1 MESLS
6 RPFLPRKL
14 SNATTFSPRNSYD
27 GVFSGHRHNYTGAS
41 PIDVQDYRE
50 IFANSPAASSI
61 PVLDLST
68 LREPSSDALNL
79 NLHLNLNF
87 RSSEPDY
94 SKIFGGIRDEDV
106 AVSYEELFAR
116 DKARAPSSKT
126 SSPDSDNLSH
136 HSADVLKQFN
146 MSYNKIS
153 RKNKDGLDHGT
164 RHVTQLHAIP
174 GFTRFIDEAV
184 PPLMEAKKQDS
195 AEVHV
200 SLDSIKRSKH
210 HPTTVSSPSSSPNN
224 IVDHKDYPK
233 RSTTMNSES
242 CESDASESYFDAE
255 GDANS
260 AASASAAAL
269 KKAIE
274 KAQESIRIAKESV
287 GRKKKGLRSFS
298 SKSFKD
304 SLKVE
309 EPKCKDEVRGVF
321 ERNAASVTSQ
331 AVGRNR
337 KYGDTVVFP
346 DFMDSEKLS
355 VAKRVIDEI
364 HGKFSES
371 TKESSILK
379 DNTIV
384 SNSTQVTHE
393 TVEIDISRES
403 KENTNEVRPNY
414 ADELVTESNDLT
426 ISQKVEEDEKKLPL
440 ESVLS
445 DNEKQEEVLEQ
456 EHLKNAEKS
465 DDEASDNIQE
475 SKESEG
481 ICHNKLQ
488 KDDFEKKQEDNHIG
502 DQKVETFELDHNV
515 IEEME
520 THKYSKVDMNDNN
533 EETTQEVDDD
543 DTEAM
548 KETEDEVI
556 EKTSIDQTSSDDYE
570 DEYEVKSDDTNG
582 SESNDVESE
591 SSSSREEEE
600 SQTNIQLPHNEN
612 PTIETT
618 KETIDDVAARE
629 KEREKDRLA
638 VDRAIREARERAR
651 ERAERAAVEKATEEI
666 RQRMR
671 ADAQQKAAKASAQ
684 SKLRAERAAVER
696 ATSEARQRAL
706 EKAMTKKP
714 LQDSSRTSNGTTTS
728 ESALRSKAKLE
739 KDNRI
744 MERAAK
750 ALAEKEKRDLL
761 AQKEEAE
768 RNRLAENLDADIKRW
783 SNGKEGNLRAL
794 LSTLQYILGGESG
807 WQPIPLT
814 EIIGRSAV
822 KKAYRKATL
831 CVHPDK
837 LQQRGASIQHKYIC
851 EKVFDL
857 LKAAWN
863 KFNSEER

>member
-27 GVFSGHRHNYTGAS
+27 GVFSGHRHNYPGAS

-126 SSPDSDNLSH
+126 SSSPDSDNLSR
-136 HSADVLKQFN
+136 HSADALKQFN

-153 RKNKDGLDHGT
+153 QKNKDGLDHGT

-195 AEVHV
+195 AAVHV

-210 HPTTVSSPSSSPNN
+210 HPSTVSSPSSSPNN

-233 RSTTMNSES
+233 RSTAMNSES

-321 ERNAASVTSQ
+321 ERNTASVSSHV
-331 AVGRNR
+331 VGRNR

-371 TKESSILK
+371 TKESLILK

-403 KENTNEVRPNY
+403 
-414 ADELVTESNDLT
+414 NDLT
-426 ISQKVEEDEKKLPL
+426 VSLKVEEDEKKVPL

-481 ICHNKLQ
+481 IYHNKLQ

-502 DQKVETFELDHNV
+502 DQKVKTLELDHNV
-515 IEEME
+515 MEEME
-520 THKYSKVDMNDNN
+520 THKSCKVDINDNN
-533 EETTQEVDDD
+533 METTQEVND

-582 SESNDVESE
+582 SEENDVESE

-600 SQTNIQLPHNEN
+600 EEKSQTNIQLPDKET
-612 PTIETT
+612 PKIETT
-618 KETIDDVAARE
+618 KERIDEVAARE
-629 KEREKDRLA
+629 REREKDRLA

-671 ADAQQKAAKASAQ
+671 ADAAKASAQ

-714 LQDSSRTSNGTTTS
+714 LQDSSRTSNGTTS